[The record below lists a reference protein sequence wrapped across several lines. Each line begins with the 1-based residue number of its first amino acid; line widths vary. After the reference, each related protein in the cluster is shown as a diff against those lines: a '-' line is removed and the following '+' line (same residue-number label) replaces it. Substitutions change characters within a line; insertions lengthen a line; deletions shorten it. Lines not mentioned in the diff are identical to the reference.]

1 MLELENIRT
10 KIEKCT
16 LCQIHSLRNKTVPG
30 EGNYRPEI
38 MLIGEAPGKNEDLQG
53 KPFVGAAGK
62 ILDQLL
68 SSINLSRNE
77 VFITNLIKCRP
88 PNNRDPLDQ
97 EIHNCE
103 NFLNEQIGL
112 LKPKIIVTLGRYS
125 FSRFFP
131 NKFISHDRGKL
142 FKWKNIFIYPVYH
155 PAASLRNSN
164 IKVKLEQDFL
174 GIIKSLEKI
183 KSNPSTAQNKYQEN
197 EQLSF

>member
-97 EIHNCE
+97 EIHNCQ

>member
-1 MLELENIRT
+1 MFELQIIRT

-30 EGNYRPEI
+30 EGNGEPEI
-38 MLIGEAPGKNEDLQG
+38 MFIGEAPGKNEDLQG

-88 PNNRDPLDQ
+88 PNNRDPIDQ
-97 EIHNCE
+97 EIYNCA
-103 NFLNEQIGL
+103 NFLNEQIEL
-112 LKPKIIVTLGRYS
+112 LKPKMIVTLGRYS

-131 NKFISHDRGKL
+131 DKFISQDRGKL
-142 FKWKNIFIYPVYH
+142 FKWKNVFIYPVYH
-155 PAASLRNSN
+155 PAAALRNSS
-164 IKVKLEQDFL
+164 IKIKLEQDFL
-174 GIIKSLEKI
+174 GIIKSLQKI
-183 KSNPSTAQNKYQEN
+183 K
-197 EQLSF
+197 LSFL